1 MKTLLVATALLLAS
15 AHGFNVSPRL
25 SKLQSFRS
33 VTSLKGTTTS
43 SPTTVASI
51 NGDTKSVDELA
62 AEMLDSSRSAA
73 TAQQQ
78 QPIIINV
85 PPPPSQPNATD
96 SMQSSLVYFAI
107 AFVGLPIW
115 LLLSSQ
121 VFGGVQQQ
129 QIQPTVTQ
137 PTMVQPT
144 STTVTLPKEE
154 VIPSAPSATKV
165 VSQPITKAEVRGLF
179 NLWNDAL
186 HTLGK
191 QKLIVYDMILQ
202 LYKQILTPY
211 LSFLAYTCDHCSFL
225 DPDMVAARYSKEG
238 VLLPTLSGKSAS
250 VLFYH
255 VNSSVQYEV
264 SAIWLLRLNF
274 VCLCLICLY
283 KPHALTKLLS
293 SLFYIH
299 NWNNAHLPDV
309 PRNDYNAIR

>member
-1 MKTLLVATALLLAS
+1 MKTSLVFVALLAS
-15 AHGFNVSPRL
+15 GSHGFNVSPRL

-33 VTSLKGTTTS
+33 VTSLKASTTS
-43 SPTTVASI
+43 STAASV

-85 PPPPSQPNATD
+85 PPPPSQPSATD

-144 STTVTLPKEE
+144 STAVTLPKEE
-154 VIPSAPSATKV
+154 VIPSAPSSTAV

-186 HTLGK
+186 HTLG
-191 QKLIVYDMILQ
+191 M
-202 LYKQILTPY
+202 
-211 LSFLAYTCDHCSFL
+211 
-225 DPDMVAARYSKEG
+225 
-238 VLLPTLSGKSAS
+238 
-250 VLFYH
+250 
-255 VNSSVQYEV
+255 
-264 SAIWLLRLNF
+264 
-274 VCLCLICLY
+274 
-283 KPHALTKLLS
+283 
-293 SLFYIH
+293 
-299 NWNNAHLPDV
+299 
-309 PRNDYNAIR
+309 

>member
-1 MKTLLVATALLLAS
+1 MKSLLVAVGLLLAS

-33 VTSLKGTTTS
+33 VTSLQGTTTS

-73 TAQQQ
+73 TAQQ
-78 QPIIINV
+78 PIIINV
-85 PPPPSQPNATD
+85 PPPSPQSNATD
-96 SMQSSLVYFAI
+96 SSQSSLVYFAI

-129 QIQPTVTQ
+129 QIQPTATQ
-137 PTMVQPT
+137 PAMVQPT
-144 STTVTLPKEE
+144 STVVTLPKEEE
-154 VIPSAPSATKV
+154 VIPSAPSSTAV

-191 QKLIVYDMILQ
+191 QKLIVHNGH
-202 LYKQILTPY
+202 TPFDRAF
-211 LSFLAYTCDHCSFL
+211 SFDCDI
-225 DPDMVAARYSKEG
+225 K
-238 VLLPTLSGKSAS
+238 
-250 VLFYH
+250 
-255 VNSSVQYEV
+255 
-264 SAIWLLRLNF
+264 
-274 VCLCLICLY
+274 ICMC
-283 KPHALTKLLS
+283 
-293 SLFYIH
+293 
-299 NWNNAHLPDV
+299 DRV
-309 PRNDYNAIR
+309 VVD

>member
-1 MKTLLVATALLLAS
+1 MKSLLVAVGLLLAS
-15 AHGFNVSPRL
+15 SHGFNVSPRL

-33 VTSLKGTTTS
+33 VTSLQGTTTS
-43 SPTTVASI
+43 STAASV

-73 TAQQQ
+73 TAQQ
-78 QPIIINV
+78 PIIINV
-85 PPPPSQPNATD
+85 PPPSPQSNVAD
-96 SMQSSLVYFAI
+96 SSQSSLVYFAI

-137 PTMVQPT
+137 PAMVQPT
-144 STTVTLPKEE
+144 STVVTLPKEE
-154 VIPSAPSATKV
+154 VIPSAPSSTAV

-250 VLFYH
+250 VLF
-255 VNSSVQYEV
+255 
-264 SAIWLLRLNF
+264 
-274 VCLCLICLY
+274 
-283 KPHALTKLLS
+283 
-293 SLFYIH
+293 
-299 NWNNAHLPDV
+299 
-309 PRNDYNAIR
+309 

>member
-1 MKTLLVATALLLAS
+1 M
-15 AHGFNVSPRL
+15 
-25 SKLQSFRS
+25 QSFRS
-33 VTSLKGTTTS
+33 VTSLKASTTS
-43 SPTTVASI
+43 STAASV

-73 TAQQQ
+73 TAQQ
-78 QPIIINV
+78 PIIINV
-85 PPPPSQPNATD
+85 PPPPSQPSATD

-154 VIPSAPSATKV
+154 VIPSAPSAIKV

-191 QKLIVYDMILQ
+191 QKLIVAQWSHPL
-202 LYKQILTPY
+202 
-211 LSFLAYTCDHCSFL
+211 
-225 DPDMVAARYSKEG
+225 
-238 VLLPTLSGKSAS
+238 
-250 VLFYH
+250 
-255 VNSSVQYEV
+255 
-264 SAIWLLRLNF
+264 
-274 VCLCLICLY
+274 
-283 KPHALTKLLS
+283 
-293 SLFYIH
+293 
-299 NWNNAHLPDV
+299 
-309 PRNDYNAIR
+309 

>member
-1 MKTLLVATALLLAS
+1 MKTLLVFVALLAS
-15 AHGFNVSPRL
+15 GSHGFNVSPRL

-43 SPTTVASI
+43 STVASI
-51 NGDTKSVDELA
+51 NGDTKSVDDIA

-78 QPIIINV
+78 QQPIIINV
-85 PPPPSQPNATD
+85 PPPPSQPSATD

-129 QIQPTVTQ
+129 QIQPT
-137 PTMVQPT
+137 MVQPT

-154 VIPSAPSATKV
+154 VTPSAPSSTAV

-191 QKLIVYDMILQ
+191 QKLIV
-202 LYKQILTPY
+202 
-211 LSFLAYTCDHCSFL
+211 
-225 DPDMVAARYSKEG
+225 
-238 VLLPTLSGKSAS
+238 KSIYAC
-250 VLFYH
+250 VI
-255 VNSSVQYEV
+255 V
-264 SAIWLLRLNF
+264 WL
-274 VCLCLICLY
+274 
-283 KPHALTKLLS
+283 
-293 SLFYIH
+293 
-299 NWNNAHLPDV
+299 
-309 PRNDYNAIR
+309 